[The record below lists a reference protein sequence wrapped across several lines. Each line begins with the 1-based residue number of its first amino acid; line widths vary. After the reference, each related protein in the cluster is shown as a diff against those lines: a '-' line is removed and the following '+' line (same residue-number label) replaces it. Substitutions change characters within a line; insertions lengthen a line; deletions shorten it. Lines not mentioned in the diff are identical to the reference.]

1 MNVMSREFKLFKR
14 SGEWFMFILTP
25 VIIVFCISL
34 AISGSVHNVPVGV
47 ASTNTQESSNL
58 IKDLNGD
65 NGKIS
70 AKSINPSDISK
81 SFVKGGLVSVIL
93 INTNTTGY
101 HFATIYIDSTD
112 QALKEQLQSYLTVQL
127 YNYYGD
133 NNLKINV
140 VEEYSEYSFT
150 DYYAST
156 IIMISAL
163 MGGVFMASDS
173 ILKERETKTIENV
186 IVTGFNTFRFT
197 TEKII
202 SFVILQS
209 TSTVLIYGALVLLGL
224 PLGDFEQIITII
236 LGIVIVQF
244 IFVSIGFI
252 MSGLVPNSEIAGAL
266 GGTIMFPL
274 MFLSGAF
281 YSVYSMSP
289 LVIPLALLNPV
300 TVGQNLFTTIILKNG
315 TFNDV
320 IQNLLVLSAIGLL
333 FFVLANIFV
342 YRVTNSLRSNNKS
355 IFDSFMYHG

>member
-1 MNVMSREFKLFKR
+1 MSREFKLFKR

-34 AISGSVHNVPVGV
+34 AISGSVHHVPVGV
-47 ASTNTQESSNL
+47 ASANQQDSTSL
-58 IKDLNGD
+58 IKALNGD

-70 AKSINPSDISK
+70 AKLINADNINQ
-81 SFVKGGLVSVIL
+81 SFVKGGLESVIL
-93 INTNTTGY
+93 VKTNATGY
-101 HFATIYIDSTD
+101 HYATIYIDSTD
-112 QALKEQLQSYLTVQL
+112 QALKEQMQSYLTILL
-127 YNYYGD
+127 YNYYG
-133 NNLKINV
+133 NSNLQINV
-140 VEEYSEYSFT
+140 IKVYSGYSFT

-197 TEKII
+197 SEKII
-202 SFVILQS
+202 SFVLLQS
-209 TSTVLIYGALVLLGL
+209 GSTVLIYGALVLLGL
-224 PLGDFEQIITII
+224 PLGNFEQIITII
-236 LGIVIVQF
+236 LGIIIVQF

-300 TVGQNLFTTIILKNG
+300 TIGQNLFTTVMLKNG
-315 TFNDV
+315 SFTDV
-320 IQNLLVLSAIGLL
+320 IQNLLILIGIGILL
-333 FFVLANIFV
+333 FALANFFV

-355 IFDSFMYHG
+355 IFDSFMNNRV